1 MNMKILL
8 YKGMMLTTLIP
19 SMLFSSNT
27 NKEKQEYKFIITMED
42 LESIYSTKPTIDD
55 LKKSLDD
62 NPNITDEYKEYTKE
76 FIELV
81 EAKFPDFDFTI
92 FNENLKQFNVI
103 EISIEDM
110 QKEYPNRYAYYKI
123 SESSIYMHNE
133 YKKEEIKKYCY
144 FHELWH
150 MFNNLCVKKNDTIY
164 YRSTTMSNL
173 SGTALDEGMT
183 TFLTEQIYSKDI
195 LNYVNEYDEVKILYQ
210 IFGEDLLNAYT
221 ELGVDGIENL
231 ILKNMSYSEAGNLIY
246 LMNNEK
252 NDKNNSVKIYE
263 ILIKLYLN
271 TNSINMKNNIKIYEI
286 LENLCYDVNIKK
298 QILTI
303 YRDYMC
309 NVEISDETKITF
321 DNQKYYSIDE
331 LYFVNINDKK
341 YLIND
346 QILIDYYKDGYIKNI
361 YDDEKTYIGNAT
373 ITVDLFRDYL
383 MYNAILFEENNGI
396 IYIDKNI
403 IDENIGD
410 KYVKSK

>member
-1 MNMKILL
+1 MNIKILL

-62 NPNITDEYKEYTKE
+62 NSNITDEYKEYTKE

-110 QKEYPNRYAYYKI
+110 QKENPNRYAYYKI

-150 MFNNLCVKKNDTIY
+150 MFNNLCVKKDNIIY

-263 ILIKLYLN
+263 ILINY
-271 TNSINMKNNIKIYEI
+271 
-286 LENLCYDVNIKK
+286 
-298 QILTI
+298 
-303 YRDYMC
+303 
-309 NVEISDETKITF
+309 
-321 DNQKYYSIDE
+321 
-331 LYFVNINDKK
+331 
-341 YLIND
+341 
-346 QILIDYYKDGYIKNI
+346 ILI
-361 YDDEKTYIGNAT
+361 
-373 ITVDLFRDYL
+373 L
-383 MYNAILFEENNGI
+383 ILLI
-396 IYIDKNI
+396 
-403 IDENIGD
+403 
-410 KYVKSK
+410 